1 MASEKEEIILDFK
14 VEQGDVI
21 SDLEKLK
28 KVIISNKEEQLALT
42 KAYRTGKITQEEYAK
57 ESVRVENALKRQ
69 TKQYN
74 DTQKAVLG
82 HKSKIDELIK
92 SNQKLSSSLQNAAK
106 DLNIAGV
113 NVGSLTTKMASLA
126 NPVTAAVG
134 AVGLLGAAYLKSAVG
149 AEDFARAQNNINAFV
164 DTFANKVG
172 NASGGGLFDRL
183 SSGLTNIG
191 SDAVSFIDIF
201 KKNLNEGKTVGQV
214 FEEFQKAKELAKD
227 ALAIA
232 IVELNTLRD
241 LEEERFIAARA
252 RKVTEKEAED
262 ARRIRDNQ
270 EKQFTERLE
279 ATNVVE
285 EKLKANENQRVDVL
299 NKQIKALLSYG
310 EETGSITEGT
320 LKQFKQTQNVTFENI
335 KSRDIR
341 LTIRQLLAEEADIQE
356 EINGKLTENLKTRQ
370 DILKAIEKANRSAAL
385 LGGPGSALDATGLAE
400 EASGLGKKAGKPK
413 FPLGDQVLLD
423 RQKTFADAEARLQ
436 KDAIERKKQSE
447 AAYTKF
453 LQAEQMMRYQAVAN
467 VFGQLSALSEEQS
480 DEQRAFGLLQIAL
493 SSGVGVAEAV
503 KAGAGLIFP
512 ANLVAIASG
521 VSAVLAGIAQ
531 AKSLLGFASGGYTG
545 DGNPHDVAGV
555 VHKKEVVWNAEDVSR
570 AGGPAVVN
578 AMRPTSGWRNSRSTG
593 YYDGG
598 IAVARATTNEANQ
611 QLSLINAIK
620 MMPAPVVGVKEITK
634 AQNRVRVKETISTQ

>member
-1 MASEKEEIILDFK
+1 MASDKEEIILDFK

-126 NPVTAAVG
+126 NPVTAAIG

-172 NASGGGLFDRL
+172 NASGGGLFERL

-320 LKQFKQTQNVTFENI
+320 LKQFKQTQKVTFENI

-370 DILKAIEKANRSAAL
+370 DILKAIEKANRSAVL
-385 LGGPGSALDATGLAE
+385 LGGPGSALDATALAE

-413 FPLGDQVLLD
+413 LPLGDQVLLD
-423 RQKTFADAEARLQ
+423 RQKTFADAEERLQ
-436 KDAIERKKQSE
+436 KDAIDRKKQSE

-453 LQAEQMMRYQAVAN
+453 LQAEQMMRYQTVAN
-467 VFGQLSALSEEQS
+467 VFGQLSALAEEQS
-480 DEQRAFGLLQIAL
+480 DEQKAFGLLQIAL

-503 KAGAGLIFP
+503 KAGAGLVFP
-512 ANLVAIASG
+512 ANLIAIASG

-531 AKSLLGFASGGYTG
+531 AKSLLGFAEGGWTG
-545 DGNPHDVAGV
+545 PGDKYKPAGI
-555 VHKKEVVWNAEDVSR
+555 VHADEYVTPKR
-570 AGGPAVVN
+570 VVN
-578 AMRPTSGWRNSRSTG
+578 SPAARPHIAALESMRLRG
-593 YYDGG
+593 YAEGG
-598 IAVARATTNEANQ
+598 MVARAATNEANQ

-620 MMPAPVVGVKEITK
+620 MMPPPVVGVKEFTTV
-634 AQNRVRVKETISTQ
+634 QNRVRIKETISTQ

>member
-1 MASEKEEIILDFK
+1 MASDKEEIILDFK

-92 SNQKLSSSLQNAAK
+92 SNQNLAKTNQGLSKSFEQAAGNI
-106 DLNIAGV
+106 NIAGT
-113 NVGSLTTKMASLA
+113 NIGSLTTKISSLA
-126 NPVTAAVG
+126 NPVTAA
-134 AVGLLGAAYLKSAVG
+134 AAAVG
-149 AEDFARAQNNINAFV
+149 ALASVYASSTIGAKDLEFAQNQLSAAFNLSSNAF
-164 DTFANKVG
+164 
-172 NASGGGLFDRL
+172 ASFI
-183 SSGLTNIG
+183 SSGEDGEGLLSKFTN
-191 SDAVSFIDIF
+191 AVLERYVPAVAGLSNQLARNIELLED
-201 KKNLNEGKTVGQV
+201 LGR
-214 FEEFQKAKELAKD
+214 EELS
-227 ALAIA
+227 
-232 IVELNTLRD
+232 LR
-241 LEEERFIAARA
+241 EEIND
-252 RKVTEKEAED
+252 VLG
-262 ARRIRDNQ
+262 DNQ
-270 EKQFTERLE
+270 ELMTQLQDDQLSYNDKIGI
-279 ATNVVE
+279 TNQIITNIRNNQSLLTDETDGVLQRQ
-285 EKLKANENQRVDVL
+285 LKALEVQLALDRQNEELQTKVLQKKLEISRVDKDADKRAEAIRRIEV
-299 NKQIKALLSYG
+299 NLL
-310 EETGSITEGT
+310 
-320 LKQFKQTQNVTFENI
+320 
-335 KSRDIR
+335 D
-341 LTIRQLLAEEADIQE
+341 
-356 EINGKLTENLKTRQ
+356 TENKRLA
-370 DILKAIEKANRSAAL
+370 ILRERERIGQRIAGKSL
-385 LGGPGSALDATGLAE
+385 QGLSLTDATGLAD
-400 EASGLGKKAGKPK
+400 EASGLGSKSGKSK
-413 FPLGDQVLLD
+413 LPLGDQNLLD
-423 RQKTFADAEARLQ
+423 RQKTFADAEAQLQ
-436 KDAIERKKQSE
+436 RDAIKRKQDSE
-447 AAYTKF
+447 QRYTKF

-598 IAVARATTNEANQ
+598 IAVARSATNEANQ